1 MIKVNVLGS
10 CVSRVALLD
19 GDITGHGIADERLE
33 LDCFFDKQNMVCA
46 MLPPPFSREEVDGIR
61 DICMN
66 EKYALRSLKQNLN
79 KDTLQMITES
89 SADWVVVDFMDMHM
103 AHAKYNGTVFAT
115 QALEFY
121 RTNLGESLWDVE
133 KVRFLEQPFEEWKE
147 YVDGFWQQ
155 LIGRYGAGHIILNRF
170 RCNRWYMSVEGKVE
184 EIPERFHG
192 PSHPIP
198 GLNQAMLVLEDY
210 IINTYQPWVID
221 LSKYFMGDQNMW
233 ENVQGAHFEKEFYR
247 ETFDTIISIIFGE
260 TNAKYVSKP
269 YFFDKSRRGIL
280 EDKEL
285 PLNIEQSIDMMK
297 RFCEEG
303 DLLWMNLLDKL
314 YMRIPNDQRIQ
325 PYLKLANV

>member
-170 RCNRWYMSVEGKVE
+170 RCNRWYISTEGKVE

-192 PSHPIP
+192 PSHPLP
-198 GLNQAMLVLEDY
+198 ELNKAMLVLEDY
-210 IINTYQPWVID
+210 VIKKYDPWVID
-221 LSKYFMGDQNMW
+221 ISKYFMGDENMW
-233 ENVQGAHFEKEFYR
+233 DNLQGAHFEKEFYR
-247 ETFDTIISIIFGE
+247 ETFDAIRKIIFGE
-260 TNAKYVSKP
+260 MQSKYLCDTR
-269 YFFDKSRRGIL
+269 FFDMQRRGIQ
-280 EDKEL
+280 EDMQL
-285 PLNIEQSIDMMK
+285 PFDIDSGICMMK
-297 RFCEEG
+297 KFYAEG
-303 DLLWMNLLDKL
+303 DPLWMNLLDKL
-314 YMRIPNDQRIQ
+314 YMRIPEDQRIQ
-325 PYLKLANV
+325 QYLERCC